1 MTEQD
6 QAPGVTFGD
15 ARLLTA
21 EDVAAVLG
29 VTAGLVRV
37 RGARRRERGQQIG
50 QLVAGAWLFTPADV
64 ERLRPDERFR
74 PKSMEGRKES

>member
-6 QAPGVTFGD
+6 QAPGVTFGG

-29 VTAGLVRV
+29 VTSRMVRQRAMT
-37 RGARRRERGQQIG
+37 RGVGQK
-50 QLVAGAWLFTPADV
+50 VAGAWLFTPADV